1 MANFSGALANF
12 GLMSQGSDAA
22 SKMAQD
28 REFETQRIEAQRRA
42 NEAATQQ
49 SELTGQRIRTGSM
62 AEKEMSRQAASADA
76 YRRSTQGLGP
86 DASEASQLESTRTT
100 AVGLGDLDTATKAR
114 QASSTGAEQA
124 KLWLAN
130 QAQTGADPKAASEQM
145 RKLGYMDV
153 GEDLQWGMVPAT
165 AKPGDPALPPG
176 AQPGDHLILWT
187 DKNGGKHVQSA
198 TAIIRAGTK
207 ADVKVV
213 PAEGSIAI
221 TGPGRQ
227 PTVVQA
233 PAKAQP
239 QFKPE
244 TLKVYNA
251 DGQAV
256 GEKLINPNTKEVIS
270 STVGAGG
277 IGADPGRDVKRA
289 LPELKEAASEV
300 LKIPGMAT
308 KSDPTNP
315 LDTHM
320 ILTPQGQALMPRV
333 EALVLANRAL
343 PAHTAI
349 LVAMNGTPGTDSSG
363 APVVQYGGKVYP
375 LQSYAGTKVTPKGV
389 DKAAILTKELN
400 EVRASLAAAERAG
413 DAKKIASAKAN
424 IESLQAELAK
434 IIKPIRPANTP
445 IPTSDVVGKK
455 NGGKISRYQQSGLE
469 M

>member
-1 MANFSGALANF
+1 MAGFGNVLSNF
-12 GLMSQGSDAA
+12 GLMSQGYDAA
-22 SKMAQD
+22 SKVGRDA
-28 REFETQRIEAQRRA
+28 ELEAQRIEAAKKA
-42 NEAATQQ
+42 NEAAVQQ
-49 SELTGQRIRTGSM
+49 SELTGQRIRTGSLTE
-62 AEKEMSRQAASADA
+62 AELKRQADAAAA
-76 YRRSTQGLGP
+76 YRKTTQGLGP
-86 DASEASQLESTRTT
+86 DASEASQLEATRTT
-100 AVGLGDLDTATKAR
+100 ALGLGDLDTATKAR
-114 QASSTGAEQA
+114 QASSVGAEQA
-124 KLWLAN
+124 KLWLAT
-130 QAQTGADPKAASEQM
+130 QADIGADPKATAAQM
-145 RKLGYMDV
+145 KRLGYMDV
-153 GEDLQWGMVPAT
+153 GEDLQWGMVPTT
-165 AKPGDPALPPG
+165 AKLGDPMLPPG
-176 AQPGDHLILWT
+176 AQPGDRLIMWT

-227 PTVVQA
+227 PSVIQA
-233 PAKAQP
+233 PAKAP
-239 QFKPE
+239 APFKPE

-270 STVGAGG
+270 STVGPAGTG
-277 IGADPGRDVKRA
+277 STERDVKKA
-289 LPELKEAASEV
+289 LPELKEATSEV

-308 KSDPTNP
+308 KSDPSNP

-349 LVAMNGTPGTDSSG
+349 LVAMNGTPGTDSNG

-375 LQSYAGTKVTPKGV
+375 LPSTGTKATPKAGV
-389 DKAAILTKELN
+389 DKHAILTEELN
-400 EVRASLAAAERAG
+400 KVRATLDAAMKAG

-434 IIKPIRPANTP
+434 TSKPIRPTNAP
-445 IPTSDVVGKK
+445 IPTSELIGKK
-455 NGGKISRYQQSGLE
+455 NGGKISRYQQSGLGA
-469 M
+469 